1 MTVGRATLSVA
12 PVAGALGATV
22 TGIDLARV
30 SEASHLDGLRQAL
43 ADHLVVFLPGQDLGL
58 DDLERVTEL
67 LGGRDVTPFVD
78 PLEDRPYVIRV
89 IKEPT
94 DVLNFANAWHSDLS
108 YLPAPPAYTLLH
120 AWDVP
125 DHGGDTVW
133 SNQYLAYDSL
143 SHGLRATLDGLNAVH
158 SAGLA
163 YGTGGLLDQ
172 VKDLTSMAIAPVT
185 RGVRRARPPGR
196 DGPPGHGKEGALPQS
211 GVHDPLRGVDEGGVG
226 GTAGAPEPPQH
237 QRELHLPAALGR
249 PHACHLGQPVHDAQ
263 RAERLQRRAPRDVPH
278 QCQGFPTRGG
288 VLSHPP
294 AFVRA
299 PAGTRTK
306 AVRRSGPGAAD
317 DRLVEVQVAG
327 RALEECPGAVVEHPA
342 VGGEGPVA
350 RHVRSGGDA
359 HHRGVQM
366 QVAGRPG
373 EVGRAEVEDTAVGG
387 DLVVAGSVGRGRDAH
402 DRLVERLAA
411 MEP

>member
-1 MTVGRATLSVA
+1 MTTTGRATLTVA
-12 PVAGALGATV
+12 PVAGSLGATV
-22 TGIDLARV
+22 TGIDLAQV
-30 SEASHLDGLRQAL
+30 SEASQLDELRRAL

-143 SHGLRATLDGLNAVH
+143 SHGLKATLDGLRAVH

-172 VKDLTSMAIAPVT
+172 VKDLTSMAIAPSPEAYAEHVHPAVT
-185 RGVRRARPPGR
+185 VHPVTGKRALYLNPVYTTRFEGWTKEESAALLAHLHRHSINENFTCRLRWAVHTLAIWDNRCTMHNALNDYSGVRREMYRTSVKGTPPV
-196 DGPPGHGKEGALPQS
+196 
-211 GVHDPLRGVDEGGVG
+211 GVR
-226 GTAGAPEPPQH
+226 
-237 QRELHLPAALGR
+237 
-249 PHACHLGQPVHDAQ
+249 
-263 RAERLQRRAPRDVPH
+263 
-278 QCQGFPTRGG
+278 
-288 VLSHPP
+288 
-294 AFVRA
+294 
-299 PAGTRTK
+299 
-306 AVRRSGPGAAD
+306 
-317 DRLVEVQVAG
+317 
-327 RALEECPGAVVEHPA
+327 
-342 VGGEGPVA
+342 
-350 RHVRSGGDA
+350 
-359 HHRGVQM
+359 
-366 QVAGRPG
+366 
-373 EVGRAEVEDTAVGG
+373 
-387 DLVVAGSVGRGRDAH
+387 
-402 DRLVERLAA
+402 
-411 MEP
+411 